1 MKVLLIIKTVRVPRV
16 LGVLF
21 ALSYFCNGRRRPRL
35 SYGVVAVQGHFY
47 YIIIIKSKGK
57 MLQTLILF
65 SLKIIWF
72 MTDCLRKFLLIY
84 DSWSLGDGFQY
95 NLYSQLGK
103 TTNSVDID

>member
-1 MKVLLIIKTVRVPRV
+1 
-16 LGVLF
+16 
-21 ALSYFCNGRRRPRL
+21 
-35 SYGVVAVQGHFY
+35 
-47 YIIIIKSKGK
+47 